1 MKNKTKTYETSSNRL
16 SIINANMYETLIDPR
31 NMFACYDDNEDWKD
45 LFNNHWDKFNYEA
58 YDNQVVESFK
68 MVYKLI
74 NKILKKEFDCYV
86 DNFSKIIS
94 PREYNFATDRID
106 FDIIY
111 TNKTISLLKKY
122 TQNLTPKQKEFIKD
136 NYESRSGFI
145 SFISNDFL
153 NEIEDNLDVVLLLR
167 FVDNFGYYRNIFYE
181 NIFTNIME
189 SYGKFFTIKE

>member
-1 MKNKTKTYETSSNRL
+1 MNKKIKTYETSNNRL
-16 SIINANMYETLIDPR
+16 SIINANMYETIIDPR
-31 NMFACYDDNEDWKD
+31 NMFDCYDDEDEWKD
-45 LFNNHWDKFNYEA
+45 LFENHWDKFNYEA

-86 DNFSKIIS
+86 DNFSEIIS
-94 PREYNFATDRID
+94 PKEYNFATDRID
-106 FDIIY
+106 FNIIY

-153 NEIEDNLDVVLLLR
+153 NEIEDNLDIVLLLR

-189 SYGKFFTIKE
+189 NYREFFTIKE